1 MRVSSGLEVVSVVLV
16 FQLVHHRVP
25 SRTPYKAIFV
35 SCDTNQEI

>member
-1 MRVSSGLEVVSVVLV
+1 MRVSSGLVVVRVVLV

-25 SRTPYKAIFV
+25 SHIPYKAIFV